1 MESLPVDSLLTPA
14 LLHPYPVKSH
24 FFVLFVVC
32 CFLSSASHH
41 KRTAGEMPSR
51 KKAKGK
57 ARKAAKAKKE
67 AEEGA
72 EGREDE
78 MSPLQARMAQLSI
91 GNNEDA
97 RLMEQLWI
105 MKNPGNNQCTHG
117 STPLDQ
123 RAKKFFLDFMTL
135 YQRNICSSRN
145 GKYDVGKELATVH
158 EVTREMYSDV

>member
-1 MESLPVDSLLTPA
+1 
-14 LLHPYPVKSH
+14 
-24 FFVLFVVC
+24 
-32 CFLSSASHH
+32 
-41 KRTAGEMPSR
+41 MPSR
-51 KKAKGK
+51 KKAQGK

-97 RLMEQLWI
+97 RLMEQLFM
-105 MKNPGNNQCTHG
+105 MKNPGNNNCTHG

-135 YQRNICSSRN
+135 YQRNICSN
-145 GKYDVGKELATVH
+145 GKYYDVGKELATVH
-158 EVTREMYSDV
+158 EATREMYSDVWSDKTKMELVQSSLVAKGTQYILLGEEESDFTRQCAA